1 MSVLNGPSEGTWSV
15 MAGKW
20 LEERDQARQE
30 LYEAKLEIDRLK
42 SVIKNL
48 ESATV
53 MLSGKNY

>member
-20 LEERDQARQE
+20 LEERDQAKQE

>member
-48 ESATV
+48 ESSLV
-53 MLSGKNY
+53 GSSGKNY

>member
-20 LEERDQARQE
+20 LEERDQAKQE

-48 ESATV
+48 EASLV
-53 MLSGKNY
+53 VSSGKNY